1 MVISYGIALAG
12 ERLGLFDVAV
22 DDTIE
27 GLDELLDVGSAQ
39 NQWIDDFSSS
49 LQDGEDAM
57 AKFNG
62 SREEM
67 FYGFKA
73 GNAVGALIKQVKQQG
88 VENFV
93 ANTEVIMTNN
103 FNGMTTREVANE
115 ILELIEEGS
124 GSNINISM
132 ASLG

>member
-1 MVISYGIALAG
+1 
-12 ERLGLFDVAV
+12 
-22 DDTIE
+22 
-27 GLDELLDVGSAQ
+27 
-39 NQWIDDFSSS
+39 
-49 LQDGEDAM
+49 M
-57 AKFNG
+57 AKVNG
-62 SREEM
+62 SRGEM
-67 FYGFKA
+67 VYGFKA
-73 GNAVGALIKQVKQQG
+73 GNAIGALIKQVKQQG